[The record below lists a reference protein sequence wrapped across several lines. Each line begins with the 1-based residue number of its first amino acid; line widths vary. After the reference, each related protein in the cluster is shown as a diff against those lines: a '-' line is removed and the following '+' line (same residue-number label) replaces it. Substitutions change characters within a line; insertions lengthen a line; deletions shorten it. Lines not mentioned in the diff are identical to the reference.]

1 MRMCMLCLSLSQV
14 SPSVCHAAKVLYAHC
29 PPARAHLAEPTCAPV
44 CMFASAGYACMPCM
58 LVYDPPQGEV
68 PRDGRHAPRGAGAA
82 GLERR
87 GVRRRVQAERRGRTS
102 GGWMWLCHR
111 ARTCHDGIAPHKAST
126 DPLPRPVSALQ
137 VADAVRKINAT
148 LIRRAT
154 MLDGAADDL
163 KKGRGLGAGEGVGE
177 AGEAPA

>member
-1 MRMCMLCLSLSQV
+1 LIHHREKYHVTDDMHRAALERLGWSVEEFEDGCKQSAEDAQAV
-14 SPSVCHAAKVLYAHC
+14 SGVAC
-29 PPARAHLAEPTCAPV
+29 AEP
-44 CMFASAGYACMPCM
+44 
-58 LVYDPPQGEV
+58 
-68 PRDGRHAPRGAGAA
+68 
-82 GLERR
+82 ER
-87 GVRRRVQAERRGRTS
+87 VMTA
-102 GGWMWLCHR
+102 L
-111 ARTCHDGIAPHKAST
+111 PHKAST
-126 DPLPRPVSALQ
+126 DPLPPPVCALQ